1 MTLVFYPNWLIIRGF
16 YVNLRGT
23 DNRQEHVFI
32 PAALCK
38 GDIDRIQG
46 RTNTWNNKKQTFA
59 ENRNAA
65 GMFEPL
71 ASLPTRDLPTRG
83 TSLTIIHSAFPF

>member
-1 MTLVFYPNWLIIRGF
+1 MRGK
-16 YVNLRGT
+16 

-71 ASLPTRDLPTRG
+71 ASLPTRDFQHEAQASQSFTRRFR
-83 TSLTIIHSAFPF
+83 SDNLIKDI